1 MFDYAKPQIRVAFK
15 KIAQAIVDARD
26 VGRKSLEIL
35 NEETLARVN
44 ALHER
49 AHQSFI
55 FRFAQ
60 MYHDYS
66 QAMLFPDDPKTWNLI
81 NAEVERIDNER
92 KEKAMTLLRKRQA
105 LEAICAI

>member
-1 MFDYAKPQIRVAFK
+1 MFDYAQPQIRVAFK

-66 QAMLFPDDPKTWNLI
+66 QAMPFPDDPKTWNLI
-81 NAEVERIDNER
+81 NAEVERIDDERKR

-105 LEAICAI
+105 ICAI